1 MSKSE
6 YELITELK
14 AALTNR
20 QYSPV
25 VIRNYCAYAHEF
37 LDYLLHQGIPVADV
51 TEDLIERYLH
61 HATALFRKRRGR
73 RPSKRWH
80 EVPQSGIHALLRL
93 GQGQWPPAA
102 KATCATDALRLTI
115 CNEYETWLRE
125 DRGLAQAS
133 IDAFLW
139 EARYFLAWQLD
150 RSGVEG
156 LEGVTV
162 GDIDSYMDL
171 RGSKLTRSSLKSTAE
186 RLRSLLR
193 YLHRTAR
200 VAADLSPHIIAPRLY
215 AYEGVPSILE
225 RDQIAAV
232 LASASKDKT
241 AAGLRDHAIL
251 QVLATYGLRSGE
263 VRNMRI
269 EDIDWRTEVVR
280 VRHSK
285 TQAYTF
291 LPLME
296 PVGEAI
302 LAYLR
307 SGRPTTDAREF
318 FIRTRA
324 PYRKLDKIYSLVRRR
339 LRDAGV
345 KPSGKC
351 GPHIFRHARAT
362 ELLRAAVPKKVI
374 GDLLGHRST
383 AATAPYLKLATED
396 LRAIALDVPGTEV
409 LA

>member
-1 MSKSE
+1 MLQSE
-6 YELITELK
+6 HELLTELR
-14 AALTNR
+14 AILTNQR
-20 QYSPV
+20 YNPT
-25 VIRNYCAYAHEF
+25 VIRNHCTYAQEF
-37 LDYLLHQGIPVADV
+37 LDYLQHRGICVTDV
-51 TEDLIERYLH
+51 TEAQVERYLDY
-61 HATALFRKRRGR
+61 AIALFRKRRGR
-73 RPSKRWH
+73 HPSERWH
-80 EVPQSGIHALLRL
+80 AVPRSAIHALLRL
-93 GQGQWPPAA
+93 GQGQWPPSE
-102 KATCATDALRLTI
+102 KVTCDADALRITI

-125 DRGLAQAS
+125 ERGLAQAS

-139 EARYFLAWQLD
+139 EARYFLAWQLNRCGAD
-150 RSGVEG
+150 G
-156 LEGVTV
+156 LEAVTV
-162 GDIDSYMDL
+162 GEIDSYMDL

-193 YLHRTAR
+193 YLHWTAR
-200 VAADLSPHIIAPRLY
+200 VAEDLTPHIIAPRLY

-232 LASASKDKT
+232 LASVSKDKT

-251 QVLATYGLRSGE
+251 QVLATYGLRASE

-269 EDIDWRTEVVR
+269 EDIDWRAEVIR
-280 VRHSK
+280 VRHNK

-291 LPLME
+291 LPLMG

-307 SGRPTTDAREF
+307 SGRPATDAREL

-324 PYRKLDKIYSLVRRR
+324 PYCKLEKIYSLIRQR

-345 KPSGKC
+345 KPSGRS

-362 ELLRAAVPKKVI
+362 ELLRAAVSKKVI
-374 GDLLGHRST
+374 GDLLGHRSVGS
-383 AATAPYLKLATED
+383 TAPYLKLATED
-396 LRAIALDVPGTEV
+396 LRAIALDVPGPEV

>member
-37 LDYLLHQGIPVADV
+37 LDYLVHQGIPVADV

-102 KATCATDALRLTI
+102 KATCANDALRLTI
-115 CNEYETWLRE
+115 CNEYEIWLRE
-125 DRGLAQAS
+125 ERGLAQAS

-139 EARYFLAWQLD
+139 EARYFLTWQLD
-150 RSGVEG
+150 RSGVAG

-171 RGSKLTRSSLKSTAE
+171 RGSKLTRSSLKSIAE

-215 AYEGVPSILE
+215 AYEGVP
-225 RDQIAAV
+225 
-232 LASASKDKT
+232 
-241 AAGLRDHAIL
+241 
-251 QVLATYGLRSGE
+251 
-263 VRNMRI
+263 
-269 EDIDWRTEVVR
+269 
-280 VRHSK
+280 
-285 TQAYTF
+285 
-291 LPLME
+291 
-296 PVGEAI
+296 
-302 LAYLR
+302 
-307 SGRPTTDAREF
+307 
-318 FIRTRA
+318 
-324 PYRKLDKIYSLVRRR
+324 
-339 LRDAGV
+339 
-345 KPSGKC
+345 
-351 GPHIFRHARAT
+351 
-362 ELLRAAVPKKVI
+362 
-374 GDLLGHRST
+374 
-383 AATAPYLKLATED
+383 
-396 LRAIALDVPGTEV
+396 
-409 LA
+409 

>member
-1 MSKSE
+1 MLKSE
-6 YELITELK
+6 HELLTELK

-25 VIRNYCAYAHEF
+25 AIRNYCAYAQEF
-37 LDYLLHQGIPVADV
+37 LDYLVRRGIPVADV
-51 TEDLIERYLH
+51 TEDLVERYLH

-73 RPSKRWH
+73 KPSKRWH

-93 GQGQWPPAA
+93 GQGQWPPAP
-102 KATCATDALRLTI
+102 KVVCAADALRFTI
-115 CNEYETWLRE
+115 CSEYETWLRE
-125 DRGLAQAS
+125 ERGLAQAS
-133 IDAFLW
+133 IEAFLW

-156 LEGVTV
+156 LSGVTV

-171 RGSKLTRSSLKSTAE
+171 RGSKMTRSSLKSTAE

-200 VAADLSPHIIAPRLY
+200 VAADLSPHIISPRLY

-225 RDQIAAV
+225 RDQITAV
-232 LASASKDKT
+232 LASTGIDT
-241 AAGLRDHAIL
+241 TVAGLRDHAIL
-251 QVLATYGLRSGE
+251 QLLATYGLRAGE

-269 EDIDWRTEVVR
+269 EDIDWRAEVVR

-285 TQAYTF
+285 TQAYTL
-291 LPLME
+291 LPLLE

-307 SGRPTTDAREF
+307 SGRPGTDAREI

-324 PYRKLDKIYSLVRRR
+324 PYRKLDKLYSLVRRR

-345 KPSGKC
+345 KPLGKC
-351 GPHIFRHARAT
+351 GPYTFRHARAT

-383 AATAPYLKLATED
+383 GSTDPYLKLATED
-396 LRAIALDVPGTEV
+396 LRAVALDVPGTEV